1 MVIKLTCL
9 SARIP
14 RRVGDPAA
22 DPGPRPGPPRPPRAA
37 RLHVLPHHAL
47 RPAAR
52 RRQGLRRVRAAP
64 RAALPGTPPP
74 RARRPS
80 PPGRSTAPAAEV
92 TPCRSTTATGPAATR
107 HPFVGPAPRR
117 RRSRVP
123 TPARAPLAPGR
134 AQGAPPAPRRWSSTR
149 TLSGTRRPRSG
160 AGTASRARRSTAPTG
175 ERLPAA
181 ARPWATPSRAQPPR
195 ERGARRRWGERP
207 AACRVWSCERRHHTR
222 KIKVASDGERRVGVG
237 GRACTNCCRQE

>member
-1 MVIKLTCL
+1 MPPSATRAVVASSRLAASAFDKNRSRTGGAASFTLANGFALTRPC
-9 SARIP
+9 STPHANM
-14 RRVGDPAA
+14 AA
-22 DPGPRPGPPRPPRAA
+22 A
-37 RLHVLPHHAL
+37 VV
-47 RPAAR
+47 
-52 RRQGLRRVRAAP
+52 RVR
-64 RAALPGTPPP
+64 RAV
-74 RARRPS
+74 PS
-80 PPGRSTAPAAEV
+80 PPV
-92 TPCRSTTATGPAATR
+92 TR
-107 HPFVGPAPRR
+107 
-117 RRSRVP
+117 
-123 TPARAPLAPGR
+123 ARPR

-181 ARPWATPSRAQPPR
+181 ARPWATLARAQPPR